1 MISVCL
7 ATYNGEKYIKEQ
19 LDSILCQ
26 LSDEDEVVVS
36 DDCSTDDTIKII
48 ESVGDKRIK
57 IFHHDKTTRKFPFD
71 YATFNFEN
79 ALKHSNGDYIFLA
92 DQDDVWH
99 PCKVEKMMRELLE
112 NDVVHSDCYVTD
124 EDLNVTSN
132 SYYSS
137 LRSFSKSIFYNFFK
151 PSFLGSCMAFKK
163 NVLKKVLPFP
173 ECGVGH
179 DLWIGFVAIH
189 HYKISFIQEPLM
201 YYRRHNQTITD
212 GGKKNNTSLTF
223 KLKYRIYVLKSLFQL
238 FFRKDSSNEI

>member
-19 LDSILCQ
+19 LNSILCQ
-26 LSDEDEVVVS
+26 LSDEDEVVIS

-48 ESVGDKRIK
+48 ESIGDKRIK
-57 IFHHDKTTRKFPFD
+57 VFHHEKIKRKFAFD

-79 ALKHSNGDYIFLA
+79 ALRHSCGDYIFLA

-99 PCKVEKMMRELLE
+99 PFKVKRMMEELLE

-124 EDLNVTSN
+124 ENLNVTSD
-132 SYYSS
+132 SYYSNI
-137 LRSFSKSIFYNFFK
+137 RKFSKSIFYNFFK
-151 PSFLGSCMAFKK
+151 PSFLGSCMSFKK
-163 NVLKKVLPFP
+163 TVLEKVLPFP

-179 DLWIGFVAIH
+179 DLWIGFVAIY
-189 HYKISFIQEPLM
+189 HYKFSFLQEPLM

-212 GGKKNNTSLTF
+212 GGKKNNTSIAF
-223 KLKYRIYVLKSLFQL
+223 KLKYRMYVLKSLFRLYFQKR
-238 FFRKDSSNEI
+238 FPK